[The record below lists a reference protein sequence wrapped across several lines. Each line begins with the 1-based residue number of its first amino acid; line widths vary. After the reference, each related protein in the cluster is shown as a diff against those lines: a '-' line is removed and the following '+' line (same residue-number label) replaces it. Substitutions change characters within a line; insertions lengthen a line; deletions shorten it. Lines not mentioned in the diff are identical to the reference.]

1 MSDKFTIKFKGI
13 LDHAATKK
21 AIEQDIS
28 KMEKYLKPKKSSL
41 GSTKDIVKN
50 NLSDKKKELSKQSKF
65 ESLRERVEKYRLT
78 QTKKLMKQ
86 GMGFEKARKE
96 AFKRSLMS
104 DRDKRR
110 LEYKELAKESKA
122 KSKMLAAS
130 QGKGLVAKIAIG
142 SALGN
147 VIGNAMSKVG
157 GGLIGFMYGFAKK
170 AVENKSKEEQLK
182 QLNKV
187 FYSGKE
193 RENILG
199 AIKGMKGFER
209 KLEQQD
215 FLRTA
220 SVLKGHIRELK
231 INDKEGENVL
241 NATKLAAM
249 FRSTGLVGDNES
261 AVEVVSK
268 ILKGELTEAFNI
280 LKPIDKFGEKYLEA
294 MKNKLEFL
302 TQEGGKKKLRPE
314 IIADLIKDIS
324 SLNIMGHSDEVALA
338 KSNLAKIEQNLEDV
352 TNNVLMPVIGKISGI
367 LEKIMNLNFKQIL
380 KDIVDAIT
388 GGIKDAFDGIKN
400 IGSSLYN
407 TASNVVG
414 NTYNFAT
421 GLFNTYFFGKNNN
434 NTSGGD
440 DLGNFK

>member
-50 NLSDKKKELSKQSKF
+50 NLSDKKKELNRQSKF

-122 KSKMLAAS
+122 KSKILAAS

-147 VIGNAMSKVG
+147 VIGNAVSKVG

-182 QLNKV
+182 QLNNV
-187 FYSGKE
+187 FYSDKE
-193 RENILG
+193 RKNILG

-209 KLEQQD
+209 KLEQED
-215 FLRTA
+215 FLRIA

-231 INDKEGENVL
+231 LNDKEGENVL

-294 MKNKLEFL
+294 MKNKLELL
-302 TQEGGKKKLRPE
+302 TKEGGKKKLRPE

-324 SLNIMGHSDEVALA
+324 SLKIMGHSDKVSKA
-338 KSNLAKIEQNLEDV
+338 KSDLAKIEQTLENV
-352 TNNVLMPVIGKISGI
+352 TSDVLMPVIGKISGI
-367 LEKIMNLNFKQIL
+367 LDKIMNFDFKKII
-380 KDIVDAIT
+380 KDVVDAIKS
-388 GGIKDAFDGIKN
+388 GISGAFDGIKN
-400 IGSSLYN
+400 IGSSAYN
-407 TASNVVG
+407 TVSNAYNSAYEWINTTLFG
-414 NTYNFAT
+414 N
-421 GLFNTYFFGKNNN
+421 NNN
-434 NTSGGD
+434 NTGGD
-440 DLGNFK
+440 DSVNFR

>member
-50 NLSDKKKELSKQSKF
+50 NLSDKKKELNRQSKF

-157 GGLIGFMYGFAKK
+157 GGLIGFLYGFMKK
-170 AVENKSKEEQLK
+170 AVEDKSKKEELQ
-182 QLNKV
+182 QLNNV
-187 FYSGKE
+187 FYSDKE
-193 RENILG
+193 RDKILG
-199 AIKGMKGFER
+199 ALKGMKGFER
-209 KLEQQD
+209 DLEKQD
-215 FLRTA
+215 FLRIA

-231 INDKEGENVL
+231 LNDKEGENVL

-268 ILKGELTEAFNI
+268 ILKGQLTEAFNI

-294 MKNKLEFL
+294 MKNKLELL
-302 TQEGGKKKLRPE
+302 TKEGGKKKLRPE

-324 SLNIMGHSDEVALA
+324 SLKIMGHSSDIAESKSDLA
-338 KSNLAKIEQNLEDV
+338 EIEQTLQDL
-352 TNNVLMPVIGKISGI
+352 TNSVLRPVISLITTGIKKVKDFIGNFSISNIVTTIGDSISSAISG
-367 LEKIMNLNFKQIL
+367 LFTKIRGMLPKWL
-380 KDIVDAIT
+380 GGT
-388 GGIKDAFDGIKN
+388 GNDTPPPEPPPKPKPCPNSDELPK
-400 IGSSLYN
+400 
-407 TASNVVG
+407 
-414 NTYNFAT
+414 
-421 GLFNTYFFGKNNN
+421 
-434 NTSGGD
+434 
-440 DLGNFK
+440 

>member
-50 NLSDKKKELSKQSKF
+50 NLSDKKKELNRQSKF

-122 KSKMLAAS
+122 KSKILAAS

-147 VIGNAMSKVG
+147 VIGNAVSKVG

-182 QLNKV
+182 QLNNV
-187 FYSGKE
+187 FYSDKE
-193 RENILG
+193 RKNIL
-199 AIKGMKGFER
+199 
-209 KLEQQD
+209 
-215 FLRTA
+215 
-220 SVLKGHIRELK
+220 
-231 INDKEGENVL
+231 
-241 NATKLAAM
+241 
-249 FRSTGLVGDNES
+249 
-261 AVEVVSK
+261 
-268 ILKGELTEAFNI
+268 
-280 LKPIDKFGEKYLEA
+280 
-294 MKNKLEFL
+294 
-302 TQEGGKKKLRPE
+302 
-314 IIADLIKDIS
+314 
-324 SLNIMGHSDEVALA
+324 
-338 KSNLAKIEQNLEDV
+338 
-352 TNNVLMPVIGKISGI
+352 
-367 LEKIMNLNFKQIL
+367 
-380 KDIVDAIT
+380 
-388 GGIKDAFDGIKN
+388 
-400 IGSSLYN
+400 
-407 TASNVVG
+407 
-414 NTYNFAT
+414 
-421 GLFNTYFFGKNNN
+421 
-434 NTSGGD
+434 
-440 DLGNFK
+440 

>member
-50 NLSDKKKELSKQSKF
+50 NLSDKKKELNRQSKF
-65 ESLRERVEKYRLT
+65 ESLRERVEKYRLS

-157 GGLIGFMYGFAKK
+157 GGLIGFLYGFMKK
-170 AVENKSKEEQLK
+170 SVENESKQKKLQ
-182 QLNKV
+182 QLNNV
-187 FYSGKE
+187 FYSDKE
-193 RENILG
+193 RNKIWN
-199 AIKGMKGFER
+199 AIKEMKGFER
-209 KLEQQD
+209 HLEKED
-215 FLRTA
+215 LLRTA

-231 INDKEGENVL
+231 LNDEEGENVL

-314 IIADLIKDIS
+314 IIADLINDIS
-324 SLNIMGHSDEVALA
+324 SLKIMGHSDKLSEG
-338 KSNLAKIEQNLEDV
+338 KSKLDKIEQSLEK
-352 TNNVLMPVIGKISGI
+352 TTSKVLMPVIGKITDI
-367 LEKIMNLNFKQIL
+367 IDKVMDFDFNKII

-388 GGIKDAFDGIKN
+388 GGIKGAFDGIKN

-414 NTYNFAT
+414 NTYNLAT
-421 GLFNTYFFGKNNN
+421 GWVNTFFFGKNNN

>member
-1 MSDKFTIKFKGI
+1 
-13 LDHAATKK
+13 
-21 AIEQDIS
+21 
-28 KMEKYLKPKKSSL
+28 
-41 GSTKDIVKN
+41 
-50 NLSDKKKELSKQSKF
+50 
-65 ESLRERVEKYRLT
+65 
-78 QTKKLMKQ
+78 
-86 GMGFEKARKE
+86 
-96 AFKRSLMS
+96 
-104 DRDKRR
+104 
-110 LEYKELAKESKA
+110 
-122 KSKMLAAS
+122 
-130 QGKGLVAKIAIG
+130 
-142 SALGN
+142 
-147 VIGNAMSKVG
+147 
-157 GGLIGFMYGFAKK
+157 
-170 AVENKSKEEQLK
+170 
-182 QLNKV
+182 
-187 FYSGKE
+187 
-193 RENILG
+193 
-199 AIKGMKGFER
+199 MKGFER
-209 KLEQQD
+209 DLEKED
-215 FLRTA
+215 LLRTA

-231 INDKEGENVL
+231 LNDEEGENVL

-314 IIADLIKDIS
+314 IIADLINDIS
-324 SLNIMGHSDEVALA
+324 SLKIMGHSDKLSEG
-338 KSNLAKIEQNLEDV
+338 KSKLDKIEQSLEK
-352 TNNVLMPVIGKISGI
+352 TTSKVLMPVIGKITDI
-367 LEKIMNLNFKQIL
+367 IDKVMDFDFNKII

-388 GGIKDAFDGIKN
+388 GGIKGAFDGIKN

-421 GLFNTYFFGKNNN
+421 GWVNTFFFGKNNN

>member
-50 NLSDKKKELSKQSKF
+50 NLSDKKKELNRQSKF
-65 ESLRERVEKYRLT
+65 ESLRERVEKYRLS

-147 VIGNAMSKVG
+147 IIGNAMSKVG
-157 GGLIGFMYGFAKK
+157 GGLIGFLYGFMKK
-170 AVENKSKEEQLK
+170 SVENESKQKKLQ
-182 QLNKV
+182 QLNNV
-187 FYSGKE
+187 FYSDKE
-193 RENILG
+193 RNKIWN
-199 AIKGMKGFER
+199 AIKEMKGFER
-209 KLEQQD
+209 NLEKED
-215 FLRTA
+215 LLRTA

-231 INDKEGENVL
+231 LNDEEGENVL

-324 SLNIMGHSDEVALA
+324 SLKIMGHSDELSSA
-338 KSNLAKIEQNLEDV
+338 KSKLDKIEQSLEK
-352 TNNVLMPVIGKISGI
+352 TTSKVLMPVIGKITDIIDNVMDFDFNKIIEKVVDGIRDGLSGA
-367 LEKIMNLNFKQIL
+367 LN
-380 KDIVDAIT
+380 
-388 GGIKDAFDGIKN
+388 GIKN
-400 IGSSLYN
+400 AASSAIN
-407 TASNVVG
+407 TAKENL
-414 NTYNFAT
+414 NKAWEYLT
-421 GLFNTYFFGKNNN
+421 GKGNN
-434 NTSGGD
+434 NTGGD

>member
-50 NLSDKKKELSKQSKF
+50 NLSDKKKELSRQSKF

-78 QTKKLMKQ
+78 QTKKLIKQ

-231 INDKEGENVL
+231 INDKEGGNVL

-324 SLNIMGHSDEVALA
+324 SLKIMGHSDEVARA

-367 LEKIMNLNFKQIL
+367 LEKIMKFDFKQIIQ
-380 KDIVDAIT
+380 DVVN
-388 GGIKDAFDGIKN
+388 GIKDGVSGAFNGIKN

-407 TASNVVG
+407 TGSNLVSNALYYV
-414 NTYNFAT
+414 NPLNLYSYLTN
-421 GLFNTYFFGKNNN
+421 KNNN
-434 NTSGGD
+434 TGGD
-440 DLGNFK
+440 DLGNFN

>member
-13 LDHAATKK
+13 LDHVATKK

-157 GGLIGFMYGFAKK
+157 GGLIGFLYGFMKK
-170 AVENKSKEEQLK
+170 SVENESKQKKLQ
-182 QLNKV
+182 QLNNV
-187 FYSGKE
+187 FYSDKE
-193 RENILG
+193 RNKIWN

-209 KLEQQD
+209 DLEKED
-215 FLRTA
+215 LLRTA

-231 INDKEGENVL
+231 LNDEEGENVL

-314 IIADLIKDIS
+314 IIADLINDIS
-324 SLNIMGHSDEVALA
+324 SLKIMGHSDKLSEG
-338 KSNLAKIEQNLEDV
+338 KSKLDKIEQSLEK
-352 TNNVLMPVIGKISGI
+352 TTSKVLMPVIGKITDI
-367 LEKIMNLNFKQIL
+367 IDNVMDFDFNKII

-388 GGIKDAFDGIKN
+388 GGIKGAFDGIKN

-421 GLFNTYFFGKNNN
+421 GWVNTFFFGKNNN